1 MSLSSWSRM
10 ETICARMARSSVP
23 GSMNIW
29 SNVNT
34 KDCKAPGAP
43 GIGVLE
49 ALPPARAWAVIGSL
63 PRRLVTGCGAGAQ
76 GRRTVVRISGKERAP
91 SGRGDSRRALCV
103 QRTGVGGP
111 LRAYATRCGAHSRA
125 PMEAHTKSGLRDLAI
140 GSRIVKPCTDL
151 ERCAR
156 RIAISRLDASAAER
170 HDVVSLTRPA
180 AAGPY
185 SVLGSPIGLV
195 VAELDQAT
203 PLASRLNRV
212 IRQSVLLPSVAHKA
226 ARDAPDVHDVSVSVY
241 VLLRQKQVTL
251 ADVVPGREARLRL
264 TREATDP

>member
-1 MSLSSWSRM
+1 
-10 ETICARMARSSVP
+10 
-23 GSMNIW
+23 
-29 SNVNT
+29 
-34 KDCKAPGAP
+34 
-43 GIGVLE
+43 
-49 ALPPARAWAVIGSL
+49 
-63 PRRLVTGCGAGAQ
+63 
-76 GRRTVVRISGKERAP
+76 
-91 SGRGDSRRALCV
+91 
-103 QRTGVGGP
+103 
-111 LRAYATRCGAHSRA
+111 
-125 PMEAHTKSGLRDLAI
+125 MEAHTKLGSRKMEAI

-251 ADVVPGREARLRL
+251 ADVVPGREARLRV
-264 TREATDP
+264 TRESHRPDSGAGEPAGVVGSRVAGGHHGVTRSALDAARRWAESGAQGRRRIELASAKLPVPSPNTVGGRVILERCSVRGRPQVGRVSRSTAS